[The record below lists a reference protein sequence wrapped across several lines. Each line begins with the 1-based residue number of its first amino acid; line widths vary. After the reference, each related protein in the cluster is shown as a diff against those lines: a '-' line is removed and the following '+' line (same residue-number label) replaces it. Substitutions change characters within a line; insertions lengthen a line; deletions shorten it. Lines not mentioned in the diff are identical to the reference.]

1 MYSLMSF
8 VLYVFT
14 SIFSSN
20 IYCIII
26 NIYNPTLPLFGR
38 GRDCEI
44 AAICHKLVQRNTKS
58 ILKRVCMVF
67 FFVCVKTNP
76 FDRKREE
83 FRGRFNKRVLTQ
95 SQVSKLRLLE
105 HLS

>member
-38 GRDCEI
+38 GRDCARRHWGVSGLRPGPTSMLI
-44 AAICHKLVQRNTKS
+44 FIVGSCSHVYCYHLCDWSVKRDLPNSWS
-58 ILKRVCMVF
+58 IGHF
-67 FFVCVKTNP
+67 
-76 FDRKREE
+76 E
-83 FRGRFNKRVLTQ
+83 FRR
-95 SQVSKLRLLE
+95 
-105 HLS
+105 